1 MLEMQQNDN
10 FDHHHCSSQTPVQF
24 QCRGGAPT
32 KGLSILSFS
41 INNNLRTIE
50 ARILLMLF
58 LCDLEQLDEKR

>member
-10 FDHHHCSSQTPVQF
+10 FDNHHCSSQTPVQF

-41 INNNLRTIE
+41 IYNNLRTIE
-50 ARILLMLF
+50 ATLLLMPF
-58 LCDLEQLDEKR
+58 LCDLEQLEQ